1 MKTTIALA
9 VIALLFSSHAM
20 ADTYF
25 VEVTGG
31 YGLYAMD
38 EVNAFIDD
46 LNEDAGGDVLDKL
59 ESGGNFGLA
68 LTSRMTPR
76 LSGAVTWEHLYASTK
91 TTEGAA
97 SLDLNAPANVFKI
110 SMAYHLIESGWIQPF
125 IQGGGAIM
133 TTRGHLK
140 WQEGDDKIE
149 HEFKGTGLHLD
160 ADLGTYLTLSD
171 RIGAKVTAGYRFAKL
186 NELTY
191 DASSF
196 GGYGSFNGPGVDYSG
211 WTVKLGINIKLNW
224 GSGDE
229 ESRPKPE
236 TPVENN
242 NQM

>member
-1 MKTTIALA
+1 MKTTIVLA
-9 VIALLFSSHAM
+9 VFALLFSSHAM

-46 LNEDAGGDVLDKL
+46 LNQDAGTDVLDKL

-68 LTSRMTPR
+68 LTSRMSPR

-110 SMAYHLIESGWIQPF
+110 SMAYHLIESGWFQPF

-160 ADLGTYLTLSD
+160 ADLGAYLTLSD

-224 GSGDE
+224 GTDDE
-229 ESRPKPE
+229 GQPKPE
-236 TPVENN
+236 PPAENN